1 MKNRLASA
9 TSSAL
14 TSMWSI
20 RGGAMPG
27 RSGGGTGDGL
37 RLPRMLPVFSMSQ
50 TSSMICPDG
59 TSKRI
64 DSPCPT
70 DSPRDIRVIWQP

>member
-1 MKNRLASA
+1 M
-9 TSSAL
+9 
-14 TSMWSI
+14 
-20 RGGAMPG
+20 RGGRDARQVRRRHG
-27 RSGGGTGDGL
+27 AGL

-50 TSSMICPDG
+50 TSSMIWPDG

-70 DSPRDIRVIWQP
+70 ASPLLTRATWQP

>member
-1 MKNRLASA
+1 
-9 TSSAL
+9 
-14 TSMWSI
+14 MWSI

-27 RSGGGTGDGL
+27 RSGGGTGAGL
-37 RLPRMLPVFSMSQ
+37 CLPRMLPVFSMSQ
-50 TSSMICPDG
+50 TSSMIWPDG

-70 DSPRDIRVIWQP
+70 ASPWLTRETGQP

>member
-1 MKNRLASA
+1 
-9 TSSAL
+9 
-14 TSMWSI
+14 
-20 RGGAMPG
+20 MPG
-27 RSGGGTGDGL
+27 RSGGGTGEGL

-50 TSSMICPDG
+50 TSSMIWPDG

-70 DSPRDIRVIWQP
+70 ASPLLTRATWQP